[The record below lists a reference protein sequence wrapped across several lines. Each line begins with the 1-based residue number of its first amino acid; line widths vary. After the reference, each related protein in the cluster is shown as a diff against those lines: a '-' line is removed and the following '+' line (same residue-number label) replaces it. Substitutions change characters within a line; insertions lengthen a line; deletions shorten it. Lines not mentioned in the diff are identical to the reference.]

1 MRHSNSGRKLTRT
14 PAHRKALLHNLAK
27 ALLIH
32 GKICT
37 TEIKAK
43 ELRRVVEP
51 LITLAKRND
60 LHARRQAYRVLNDH
74 ALVKRLFDEIG
85 PVFAGV
91 PGGYTRILKLAMPR
105 KGDNAPMAVIEL
117 VREKTVVSEA
127 DRARRAAAA
136 QAKAAEAEAPAEE
149 AAPAEE
155 QAAPAA
161 EGEEVEVPINIE
173 ENAKVKAA
181 VDYLKEVIALMG
193 VENVTFS
200 AVQKGEA
207 TIIRLDGEK
216 LGALIGRRGE
226 TMESLSY
233 LASLVAN
240 RLEGDYIKLGLDVAG
255 YRDKRESDLTALAQ
269 RIGAKVR
276 KTGRSFAM
284 EPMNPY
290 ERRIIHSAIGK
301 MEGVR
306 SESKGEGRDRRVV
319 IYSTAPDA
327 QTENTYGERRGRGGN
342 RNGRRPGGSRNGGYR
357 GGNRSEHGDHNGNR
371 GGYRGSRNGAPRGP
385 RPSGVPER
393 TYAPRDAENAAPVA
407 PKRTERVDD
416 FADFSFG
423 KIEL

>member
-1 MRHSNSGRKLTRT
+1 MIRTQEATGKTVDEARAKACALLGVQADDLNVSYEVLEMPQKTGFLGLKTT
-14 PAHRKALLHNLAK
+14 PAKVRVSVEEPDAPA
-27 ALLIH
+27 AP
-32 GKICT
+32 
-37 TEIKAK
+37 
-43 ELRRVVEP
+43 VVEEKVEP
-51 LITLAKRND
+51 E
-60 LHARRQAYRVLNDH
+60 
-74 ALVKRLFDEIG
+74 VK
-85 PVFAGV
+85 PVVEETPAEE
-91 PGGYTRILKLAMPR
+91 PKAEEP
-105 KGDNAPMAVIEL
+105 
-117 VREKTVVSEA
+117 
-127 DRARRAAAA
+127 AAA
-136 QAKAAEAEAPAEE
+136 PVAEE

-155 QAAPAA
+155 TADPAA
-161 EGEEVEVPINIE
+161 EGEEPEVPINIE

-327 QTENTYGERRGRGGN
+327 QTDNTYGERRPRG
-342 RNGRRPGGSRNGGYR
+342 NGRRNNGGYR
-357 GGNRSEHGDHNGNR
+357 GGSRSGNR
-371 GGYRGSRNGAPRGP
+371 NGERSGYRGGSRGGSRPSGSRGP
-385 RPSGVPER
+385 RTSSVPER

-416 FADFSFG
+416 FADFNFG
-423 KIEL
+423 KIEI